1 MKLKLLRMGA
11 MMYPKQN
18 NRILEELKVAKMYY
32 EQDASTACLKGKK
45 ICVVGYGSQGRAHSM
60 NLKESGFNVTVG
72 LYEGSKSWAKAVAD
86 GLEVKTTADAV
97 KSADI
102 VMILIPDERQKS
114 VYEKDILPH
123 MTAGKALAFA
133 HGFNIHFGQIDP
145 PASVDVFMVAPK
157 GPGHLVRRVYEEG
170 KGVPALFSVHQDAT
184 GEARQLALAYA
195 NGIGATRAG
204 VLETTFKEET
214 ESDLFG
220 EQCVLCGGATEL
232 IKAGFDTLVA
242 AGYQKEIAYF
252 ECLHEL
258 KLIVDL
264 LYEGGFENMRFSVS
278 DTAEYGDYKAGRR
291 IINDAVRQEMQSVL
305 SEIQSGQF
313 AREWIAEN
321 ENGRPWFNQI
331 KADELTHP
339 IVETGKALRGMM
351 AWIKK

>member
-1 MKLKLLRMGA
+1 MAKL
-11 MMYPKQN
+11 
-18 NRILEELKVAKMYY
+18 YY
-32 EQDASTACLKGKK
+32 DQDANTELLKGKK

-60 NLKESGFNVTVG
+60 NLKESGYDVTVG
-72 LYEGSKSWAKAVAD
+72 LYQGSKSWDKVLKDGLVVKETAAAVA
-86 GLEVKTTADAV
+86 G
-97 KSADI
+97 SDI
-102 VMILIPDERQKS
+102 VMVLIPDEKQKA
-114 VYEKDILPH
+114 VYEADILPH
-123 MTAGKALAFA
+123 LEAGNALVFA
-133 HGFNIHFGQIDP
+133 HGFNIHFGQIHP
-145 PASVDVFMVAPK
+145 PQNIDVFMVAPK

-184 GEARQLALAYA
+184 GTARGLALAYA
-195 NGIGATRAG
+195 SGIGATRAG

-232 IKAGFDTLVA
+232 IKAGFDTLVE

-291 IINDAVRQEMQSVL
+291 IINDAVRAEMKTML
-305 SEIQSGQF
+305 TEIQEGKF
-313 AREWIAEN
+313 AKDWIEEN
-321 ENGRPWFNQI
+321 EKGRPWFNQI

-339 IVETGKALRGMM
+339 IVETGKDLRGMM
-351 AWIKK
+351 AWIKKD